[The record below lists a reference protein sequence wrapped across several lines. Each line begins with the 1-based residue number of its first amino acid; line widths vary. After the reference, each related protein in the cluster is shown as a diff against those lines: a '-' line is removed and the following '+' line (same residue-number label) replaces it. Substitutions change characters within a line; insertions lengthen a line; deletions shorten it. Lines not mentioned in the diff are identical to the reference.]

1 MGEETIRVPV
11 MEEAVTVNKTAYV
24 VEEIEIGK
32 HRTTEQQ
39 TVSDTVR
46 KEVVNVDDSTVNT
59 ANRNL

>member
-1 MGEETIRVPV
+1 
-11 MEEAVTVNKTAYV
+11 MEEAVTFNKTAHV